1 MKAQELRNFM
11 VENKITTSE
20 FSKISGVSRNTISKY
35 LNEKV
40 EVLNAVTEGKFL
52 EAMRKIEK

>member
-20 FSKISGVSRNTISKY
+20 FSKISGVSRNTISKF